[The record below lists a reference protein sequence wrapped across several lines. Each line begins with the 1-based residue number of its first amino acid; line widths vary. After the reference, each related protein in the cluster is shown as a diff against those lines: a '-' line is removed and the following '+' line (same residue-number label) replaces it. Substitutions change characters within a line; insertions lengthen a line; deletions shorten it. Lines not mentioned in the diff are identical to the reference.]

1 MASHTQIR
9 DPAPMVSASFGDTQ
23 TQILDAAEQ
32 LFAEQGF
39 GATSLRSIIRAADVN
54 LAAIHY
60 HFGSKEKLIVATI
73 ERMAQP
79 IVQAELKQL
88 AAVQAEHPQPTVEAI
103 LHAMLAPAL
112 EIVYHGQGDRGL
124 TQARLMGRCRTEPT
138 IEPIGAQAFAKSS
151 QTFLTALQQALPD
164 QSTSELTWKFDLVIA
179 MLIRVLCAADQP
191 NAILQDNSPAE
202 TAAAIERLVHFAAAG
217 MKS

>member
-1 MASHTQIR
+1 
-9 DPAPMVSASFGDTQ
+9 MVSDSFGDTQ

-79 IVQAELKQL
+79 IVQAELQQL

-112 EIVYHGQGDRGL
+112 ERSEEH
-124 TQARLMGRCRTEPT
+124 
-138 IEPIGAQAFAKSS
+138 
-151 QTFLTALQQALPD
+151 
-164 QSTSELTWKFDLVIA
+164 TSELQSQSTISYAVFCLKKKKKKLNKNKKNKTKNVFSSITIW
-179 MLIRVLCAADQP
+179 P
-191 NAILQDNSPAE
+191 S
-202 TAAAIERLVHFAAAG
+202 HHH
-217 MKS
+217 

>member
-1 MASHTQIR
+1 MVSQTQIR
-9 DPAPMVSASFGDTQ
+9 DSAPMVSAPFGDTQ

-79 IVQAELKQL
+79 IVRAELQQL
-88 AAVQAEHPQPTVEAI
+88 AQVQAEQSPASVEAI
-103 LHAMLAPAL
+103 LRAMLAPVL
-112 EIVYHGQGDRGL
+112 EIVYQRQSDRGL
-124 TQARLMGRCRTEPT
+124 TQARLMGRCRTEQ
-138 IEPIGAQAFAKSS
+138 IGRAH
-151 QTFLTALQQALPD
+151 
-164 QSTSELTWKFDLVIA
+164 V
-179 MLIRVLCAADQP
+179 
-191 NAILQDNSPAE
+191 
-202 TAAAIERLVHFAAAG
+202 
-217 MKS
+217 